1 MAKILITGSSGFV
14 GYNILKKLI
23 ISNTVYATSR
33 KNITSKHKNLKYIHF
48 KNHEDL
54 NLKLRKIK
62 VDTIIHC
69 ATHYIKS
76 HHFND
81 VAKIMSANLEFGTVI
96 LENLKTMNVKKFVNF
111 CTVWQNFNSTKYD
124 PFNLYSAS
132 KNAFLNILRFY
143 QKNNKD
149 IKYFNLYISD
159 TFGPNDNRVKL
170 SNILKNN
177 FSKRNK
183 IKIISKNLSINLI
196 NIKDIVS
203 AIEVILFKNIN
214 QGSYNITNKNNF
226 LIKKIISKLKED
238 KKFKIS
244 IYWGKEKK
252 NNIKIYKFKNLPF
265 WKPRHSK
272 FNDLINFIIGQS

>member
-14 GYNILKKLI
+14 GYNILEKLI

-33 KNITSKHKNLKYIHF
+33 KNITSKHKNLKYIYF

-76 HHFND
+76 HNFND
-81 VAKIMSANLEFGTVI
+81 VAKIMRANLEFGTVI
-96 LENLKTMNVKKFVNF
+96 LENLKIMKVKKFVNF

-159 TFGPNDNRVKL
+159 TFGPNDNRIKL

-177 FSKRNK
+177 FSKRKK
-183 IKIISKNLSINLI
+183 IKIMSKNLSINLI

-203 AIEVILFKNIN
+203 AIEVILFKNVN

-226 LIKKIISKLKED
+226 SIKKIISKLKED

-252 NNIKIYKFKNLPF
+252 DNIKIYKFKNLPF

-272 FNDLINFIIGQS
+272 FYDLINFIIGQS